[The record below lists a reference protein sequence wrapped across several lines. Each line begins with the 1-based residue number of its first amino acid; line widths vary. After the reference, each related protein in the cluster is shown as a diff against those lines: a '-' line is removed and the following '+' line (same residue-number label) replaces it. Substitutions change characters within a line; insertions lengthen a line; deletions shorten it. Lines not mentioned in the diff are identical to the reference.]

1 MQSFFPHSPAFTT
14 AFVRL
19 KFDRPADKFYRE
31 KFPPGPPQGL
41 RGNLG
46 AAVGN
51 MNRIRHWVFGLLLLS
66 LALFGAA
73 SGARADNAAF
83 DLAGPEIEMTVNRAG
98 KTLPIAEVPNL
109 HAGDRLWIHPV
120 LPDDQSVHYLL
131 VIAFLR
137 GTTNP
142 PPDEWFTRVE
152 TWNRNVRA
160 EGILVNV
167 PQDAQ
172 QALLFWPR

>member
-1 MQSFFPHSPAFTT
+1 
-14 AFVRL
+14 
-19 KFDRPADKFYRE
+19 
-31 KFPPGPPQGL
+31 
-41 RGNLG
+41 
-46 AAVGN
+46 

-109 HAGDRLWIHPV
+109 QAGDRLWIHPV

-131 VIAFLR
+131 VVAFLR

-172 QALLFWPR
+172 QALLFWPRNRRRLRHAARRGSQQARSFRARLAGFESSQPGPHPLR

>member
-1 MQSFFPHSPAFTT
+1 
-14 AFVRL
+14 
-19 KFDRPADKFYRE
+19 
-31 KFPPGPPQGL
+31 
-41 RGNLG
+41 
-46 AAVGN
+46 

-66 LALFGAA
+66 LGLFGAA

-109 HAGDRLWIHPV
+109 QAGDRLWIHPV

-131 VIAFLR
+131 VVAFLR

-160 EGILVNV
+160 EEILVNV

-172 QALLFWPR
+172 QALLFLAPVTGGDFGCARRSSQQARSFRARLAGFESSQPGPHPLR